1 MFFCENHQI
10 SICCVCSVECHKK
23 CKIKKYSANNNIDQ
37 NKRECLC
44 DGENHTNYNEIAFT
58 FPLDEYKKLSGVSV
72 WPIQIL
78 NILFNQKRLENVSQL
93 FKSMINKEEISE
105 EQQKEFFPLLEL
117 FSSTFNRKFKT
128 PYYVEEIINTFEY
141 EKLIEYIKNIE
152 INSVLMVTL
161 KIKLIFILL
170 FVHLK
175 NDFKSTKSLISN
187 DFLCSNLLER
197 IQYRKILMK
206 ESIFNKQLNEKYK
219 IKKLIQKE
227 NTLKDI
233 ILKDVS
239 NLMTLGI
246 DYISIEENE
255 EDFEI
260 CLKIICF
267 WIKKM
272 LFTKED
278 LITLINSMYIFFNKF
293 ISHIN
298 SGKGNIFLLIDL
310 FSGISE
316 LFLMIS
322 VAYNDIVVMDYLDKY
337 KDVSNINSIELKD
350 DFIHVTSEHGSKL
363 FEMIMKSCSLIKK
376 HFDLLNRNE
385 EIIMNKEKKL
395 FKDKKKMEKLNN
407 SKNAA
412 VEIKLPD
419 EGGLFF
425 DKIINLFVESLGIF
439 SLADNIYYKQIDIIT
454 KSDLINYYKFCER
467 IDDNKNECLSKKE
480 MNSLNEIINNVKL
493 EIENKLFILFTSS
506 YSNNIDNIA
515 NELKELLINF
525 AERINEILN
534 DKNEKSKN
542 SF

>member
-175 NDFKSTKSLISN
+175 NDFKSSKTLISN

-206 ESIFNKQLNEKYK
+206 
-219 IKKLIQKE
+219 
-227 NTLKDI
+227 
-233 ILKDVS
+233 
-239 NLMTLGI
+239 
-246 DYISIEENE
+246 
-255 EDFEI
+255 
-260 CLKIICF
+260 
-267 WIKKM
+267 
-272 LFTKED
+272 
-278 LITLINSMYIFFNKF
+278 
-293 ISHIN
+293 
-298 SGKGNIFLLIDL
+298 
-310 FSGISE
+310 
-316 LFLMIS
+316 
-322 VAYNDIVVMDYLDKY
+322 
-337 KDVSNINSIELKD
+337 
-350 DFIHVTSEHGSKL
+350 
-363 FEMIMKSCSLIKK
+363 
-376 HFDLLNRNE
+376 
-385 EIIMNKEKKL
+385 
-395 FKDKKKMEKLNN
+395 
-407 SKNAA
+407 
-412 VEIKLPD
+412 
-419 EGGLFF
+419 
-425 DKIINLFVESLGIF
+425 
-439 SLADNIYYKQIDIIT
+439 
-454 KSDLINYYKFCER
+454 
-467 IDDNKNECLSKKE
+467 
-480 MNSLNEIINNVKL
+480 
-493 EIENKLFILFTSS
+493 
-506 YSNNIDNIA
+506 
-515 NELKELLINF
+515 
-525 AERINEILN
+525 
-534 DKNEKSKN
+534 
-542 SF
+542 

>member
-1 MFFCENHQI
+1 MIEPNLMENNLNNINDQDPASSSRERIKDEDPQKEIKKEDNNKTKENERKGKDKKEKEKFVIELSYLKLEECTAMTLGNEKIYQKCFICPICNPKKNLYICKFCYNKCHQKCRDITGIQKKEEDYRGKKNFACHCGLKLKHEIKDVKKREKKICDLIILDQSLKVGMFFCENHQI

-175 NDFKSTKSLISN
+175 NDFKYSKTLISN

-233 ILKDVS
+233 IL
-239 NLMTLGI
+239 N
-246 DYISIEENE
+246 
-255 EDFEI
+255 
-260 CLKIICF
+260 
-267 WIKKM
+267 
-272 LFTKED
+272 
-278 LITLINSMYIFFNKF
+278 
-293 ISHIN
+293 
-298 SGKGNIFLLIDL
+298 
-310 FSGISE
+310 
-316 LFLMIS
+316 
-322 VAYNDIVVMDYLDKY
+322 
-337 KDVSNINSIELKD
+337 
-350 DFIHVTSEHGSKL
+350 
-363 FEMIMKSCSLIKK
+363 
-376 HFDLLNRNE
+376 
-385 EIIMNKEKKL
+385 
-395 FKDKKKMEKLNN
+395 
-407 SKNAA
+407 
-412 VEIKLPD
+412 
-419 EGGLFF
+419 
-425 DKIINLFVESLGIF
+425 
-439 SLADNIYYKQIDIIT
+439 
-454 KSDLINYYKFCER
+454 
-467 IDDNKNECLSKKE
+467 
-480 MNSLNEIINNVKL
+480 
-493 EIENKLFILFTSS
+493 
-506 YSNNIDNIA
+506 
-515 NELKELLINF
+515 
-525 AERINEILN
+525 
-534 DKNEKSKN
+534 
-542 SF
+542 